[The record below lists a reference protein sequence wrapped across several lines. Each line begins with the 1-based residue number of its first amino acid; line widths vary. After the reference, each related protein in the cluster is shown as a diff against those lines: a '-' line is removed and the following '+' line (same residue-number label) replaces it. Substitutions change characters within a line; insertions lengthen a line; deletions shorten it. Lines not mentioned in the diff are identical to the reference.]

1 MDSEQVPLTQR
12 TLPRTQ
18 GMRNIGIDH
27 HKGLAVIEIRDE
39 PALAEAKP
47 PHLGQTSGRTR
58 NEYFLILSFHHRI
71 DSAS

>member
-1 MDSEQVPLTQR
+1 
-12 TLPRTQ
+12 
-18 GMRNIGIDH
+18 MRNIGIDH